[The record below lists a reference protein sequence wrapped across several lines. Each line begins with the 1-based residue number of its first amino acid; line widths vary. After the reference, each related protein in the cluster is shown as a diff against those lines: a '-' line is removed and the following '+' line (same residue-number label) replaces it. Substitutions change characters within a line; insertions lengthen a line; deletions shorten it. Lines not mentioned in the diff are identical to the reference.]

1 MPGHRDR
8 PADPQNDHEPVDA
21 SAAPI
26 AAQGLLRLGRLL
38 ERRGAAEDGRLLFQ
52 AGLTVTRTLLGAPY
66 LSLDPTHQG
75 LLLHSVYHRPN
86 GWDYV
91 PPERKVPCG
100 ESSQWG
106 DYHLRELAL
115 LVERL
120 ADGGPY
126 YAFFSP
132 VEEA

>member
-8 PADPQNDHEPVDA
+8 PADPSNDLEPVDA

-38 ERRGAAEDGRLLFQ
+38 ERRGEAEDGRLLFQ
-52 AGLTVTRTLLGAPY
+52 AGLTVARTLLGPPY
-66 LSLDPTHQG
+66 VSQDAAHQG
-75 LLLHSVYHRPN
+75 LLLPSVYHRPN

-91 PPERKVPCG
+91 PPGRKVPCG

-115 LVERL
+115 HVQRL
-120 ADGGPY
+120 ADGAPY
-126 YAFFSP
+126 YAFFAP
-132 VEEA
+132 AEAR